1 MAVHR
6 AGEVRTDD
14 SREVRLLGVELR
26 VEVPGLDEA
35 REARLHLDLSV
46 LAQLDVGDV
55 VVVPDGRDAS
65 NHHGLPDESADI
77 RGVAVLHVPPNGVV
91 LDPLEHA
98 DRVELPRV
106 CRIGHRRAAGEDVK
120 PIRDREVVG
129 TFRAVYA
136 GLQGGAQLREAPRRI
151 RIEELSLLIA
161 AVCCKGVLEG
171 QLVQDALTP
180 ETDIQEGHACRWPLG
195 HREVPWAPSDAA
207 IGLDWTTRG
216 ILRRHTLRHVPGARL
231 SEEGA
236 DPDVAM
242 LVGLHELSGRLEG
255 TLSAEP
261 DGCHSPLRWI
271 RTRGVQLNV

>member
-14 SREVRLLGVELR
+14 RRKVHLLGVALR

-55 VVVPDGRDAS
+55 VVVPDGRDGS
-65 NHHGLPDESADI
+65 NHHGLADETADI
-77 RGVAVLHVPPNGVV
+77 KGIAVLHVPPNGVV

-106 CRIGHRRAAGEDVK
+106 GRIRHRRAAGQDVK
-120 PIRDREVVG
+120 PIGDRDVVG
-129 TFRAVYA
+129 TFRAVDA

-151 RIEELSLLIA
+151 RIKKLTLLIA
-161 AVCCKGVLEG
+161 AVCRKGILEG

-180 ETDIQEGHACRWPLG
+180 EADIQEGRACRWPLG

-207 IGLDWTTRG
+207 IGLEILTTRG
-216 ILRRHTLRHVPGARL
+216 ILRRHALWHVPDACL
-231 SEEGA
+231 FAEGA
-236 DPDVAM
+236 DPDATM
-242 LVGLHELSGRLEG
+242 LVGLHELGGRIEG
-255 TLSAEP
+255 TLSAKP
-261 DGCHSPLRWI
+261 NG
-271 RTRGVQLNV
+271 